1 MQNTNMNIQSVLN
14 RKIVSGDI
22 VQIELVMDSNKCR
35 CYKITYQNG
44 VQTVTFNELSRL
56 FVKKVGSSIY
66 CCSITSCNAFTQLHK
81 ITEDDFMELINEKRF
96 RVFVDNEV
104 FTLED
109 YSDYESHN
117 IIKDILTDRQTGAY
131 GELDPRLVP
140 SVCYQFEEITC

>member
-1 MQNTNMNIQSVLN
+1 
-14 RKIVSGDI
+14 
-22 VQIELVMDSNKCR
+22 
-35 CYKITYQNG
+35 
-44 VQTVTFNELSRL
+44 
-56 FVKKVGSSIY
+56 
-66 CCSITSCNAFTQLHK
+66 
-81 ITEDDFMELINEKRF
+81 MELINEKRF

-140 SVCYQFEEITC
+140 SVCYQFDEITC